1 MWVLVPVPFS
11 GCRVQHG
18 VGAVVCA
25 LFRDLIRCVELL
37 PVPFSGFSGQ
47 HGVGAV
53 ACALFRCQGRV
64 AAVACALVGGV
75 LLPLLVL

>member
-1 MWVLVPVPFS
+1 MVWEQSP
-11 GCRVQHG
+11 
-18 VGAVVCA
+18 AK
-25 LFRDLIRCVELL
+25 CVELL

-53 ACALFRCQGRV
+53 ACSLFRFQGRV
-64 AAVACALVGGV
+64 AAVACVVGGV

>member
-1 MWVLVPVPFS
+1 MVWEQSP
-11 GCRVQHG
+11 
-18 VGAVVCA
+18 AK
-25 LFRDLIRCVELL
+25 CVELL

>member
-1 MWVLVPVPFS
+1 MLLPVPSS
-11 GCRVQHG
+11 GFRVQHG
-18 VGAVVCA
+18 VGAVQHSVW
-25 LFRDLIRCVELL
+25 VLL
-37 PVPFSGFSGQ
+37 PLPFSGFSGQ

>member
-1 MWVLVPVPFS
+1 MVWEQSP
-11 GCRVQHG
+11 
-18 VGAVVCA
+18 AK
-25 LFRDLIRCVELL
+25 CVELL

-64 AAVACALVGGV
+64 AAVACALVSALAIVGAVACSHVKEGQAWGAV
-75 LLPLLVL
+75 QGWV

>member
-1 MWVLVPVPFS
+1 MTRVILRCHPIHNVASLVWKLLPVPFS

-25 LFRDLIRCVELL
+25 
-37 PVPFSGFSGQ
+37 
-47 HGVGAV
+47 V
-53 ACALFRCQGRV
+53 ACALFRFQGHV

>member
-1 MWVLVPVPFS
+1 MVWEQSP
-11 GCRVQHG
+11 
-18 VGAVVCA
+18 AK
-25 LFRDLIRCVELL
+25 CVELL

-75 LLPLLVL
+75 L